1 MSAVTKTLC
10 LMYPGSEDCRKAVTF
25 RQEEGRMES
34 VILGLREDI
43 QKHML
48 MEIWLYLLVFAVLL
62 SWLGKQIY
70 SRRSS
75 FS

>member
-1 MSAVTKTLC
+1 
-10 LMYPGSEDCRKAVTF
+10 
-25 RQEEGRMES
+25 MES